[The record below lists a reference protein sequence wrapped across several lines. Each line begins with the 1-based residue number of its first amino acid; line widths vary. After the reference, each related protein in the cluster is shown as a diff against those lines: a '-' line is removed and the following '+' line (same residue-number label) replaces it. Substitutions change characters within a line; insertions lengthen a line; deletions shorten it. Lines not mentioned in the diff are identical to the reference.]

1 MKYKI
6 GQRVYYK
13 RCPQSSIWD
22 VGRVRDYFEDNK
34 KYLIRDET
42 DGVMYLLPEESIQ
55 SLSNIAAVFDVT
67 TDNIPKKKRDK
78 GSVGIRAE
86 EDFMPERNSI
96 SFQLF
101 FK

>member
-13 RCPQSSIWD
+13 RDLETTIWN
-22 VGRVRDYFEDNK
+22 VGIIIDYIEDNK
-34 KYLIRDET
+34 KYIIKDQTT
-42 DGVMYLLPEESIQ
+42 DATYLLPEVNIQ
-55 SLSNIAAVFDVT
+55 SLSNAAPVFDVVAN
-67 TDNIPKKKRDK
+67 DIPKKKRDK